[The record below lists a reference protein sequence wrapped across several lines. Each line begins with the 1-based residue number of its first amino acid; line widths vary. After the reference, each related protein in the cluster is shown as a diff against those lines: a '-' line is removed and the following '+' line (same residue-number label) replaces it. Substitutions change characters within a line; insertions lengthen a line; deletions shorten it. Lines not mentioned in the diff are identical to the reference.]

1 LGFFILPL
9 VIKKSNHS
17 INPVFRRWKYL
28 VYWFGVCALLSVIF
42 YGFPTQIN
50 SYILFSYVKYLQ
62 ELFVLF
68 LVAKITITII
78 PLEEIIN
85 TVIISGIFVLIYSF
99 YELYYGEF
107 GPLEY
112 APGKY
117 VYKPEGVIWG
127 PFGNTYFHIAN
138 FLPLVVIIGISYAS
152 KFRGIKK
159 ILLYL
164 LSIVI
169 AIPLFYTGSR
179 TGLFLLLFSLII
191 YIFIR
196 YKFIY
201 SLLIS
206 LILFSLV
213 LFTFN
218 EIGSEEFTTLERLDN
233 METNEYNSI
242 ADRIL
247 YFVNFDISSYEANG
261 LLVPFIGGGFY
272 VAPIDGHFRIDY
284 GFHNIFIFS
293 FEQAGLIGF
302 ILFIYFLIITYRQL
316 NNGLKSLKRTNS
328 ISYLFIASVFSYF
341 IASLIIG
348 IAGHT
353 FWRGFTTNNMNT
365 MRLVVIILATNVYF
379 YTSKKQIFKT

>member
-1 LGFFILPL
+1 MKKEKILKYWLILLFLSFAYEKPILVLTSIDRINPRLFDFVTILGFFILPL

-152 KFRGIKK
+152 KFRGIKNT
-159 ILLYL
+159 
-164 LSIVI
+164 
-169 AIPLFYTGSR
+169 F
-179 TGLFLLLFSLII
+179 
-191 YIFIR
+191 IFIV
-196 YKFIY
+196 Y
-201 SLLIS
+201 SYS
-206 LILFSLV
+206 HTSF
-213 LFTFN
+213 
-218 EIGSEEFTTLERLDN
+218 
-233 METNEYNSI
+233 
-242 ADRIL
+242 L
-247 YFVNFDISSYEANG
+247 YW
-261 LLVPFIGGGFY
+261 
-272 VAPIDGHFRIDY
+272 
-284 GFHNIFIFS
+284 
-293 FEQAGLIGF
+293 
-302 ILFIYFLIITYRQL
+302 ITYRFIFITFLL
-316 NNGLKSLKRTNS
+316 N
-328 ISYLFIASVFSYF
+328 YLYFHSV
-341 IASLIIG
+341 
-348 IAGHT
+348 
-353 FWRGFTTNNMNT
+353 
-365 MRLVVIILATNVYF
+365 
-379 YTSKKQIFKT
+379 